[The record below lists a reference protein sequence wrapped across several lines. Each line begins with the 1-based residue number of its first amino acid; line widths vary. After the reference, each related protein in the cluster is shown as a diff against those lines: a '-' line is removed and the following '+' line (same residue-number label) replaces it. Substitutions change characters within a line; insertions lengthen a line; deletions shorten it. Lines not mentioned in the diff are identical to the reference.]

1 MMPTSSS
8 VTLKAKLLKPFKKL
22 LHVFKFKLKRPIFR
36 SFSRFRKLRGTASQ
50 KTHPKKRIH
59 RLLPFF
65 RSSMK
70 SEESDVVG
78 ELRSVPEAAQERA
91 LFPSPI
97 TPAYVRAGEGVGR
110 REVASRKDVIED
122 SCRSFENYLVEMIVE
137 EGKMKDLTDVEEL
150 LCCWKNLKCPVFHD
164 LNHGWAC
171 SIATV
176 PSSSRKTGATASLTV
191 SLRHHYRLAS
201 PAARP
206 SSLRKRTAE
215 RGHRLLQALGGRR
228 RKPSWVCSRT
238 QVSGRFRSGS
248 T

>member
-36 SFSRFRKLRGTASQ
+36 PFSRFRKLWGTASQ
-50 KTHPKKRIH
+50 KTRPKKRIH

-78 ELRSVPEAAQERA
+78 ELRSVPEAAQEQA
-91 LFPSPI
+91 LFPCPLPPPRHPPPPI

-110 REVASRKDVIED
+110 REVASRNDVIED

-150 LCCWKNLKCPVFHD
+150 LYCWKNLKCPVFHD
-164 LNHGWAC
+164 L
-171 SIATV
+171 
-176 PSSSRKTGATASLTV
+176 
-191 SLRHHYRLAS
+191 
-201 PAARP
+201 
-206 SSLRKRTAE
+206 
-215 RGHRLLQALGGRR
+215 
-228 RKPSWVCSRT
+228 VCRFYGDLCRDLF
-238 QVSGRFRSGS
+238 SGDKDEEIDGF
-248 T
+248 